1 MALYGPAIDRVV
13 PVSSTRAAELTK
25 LLENIHRA
33 VNIGLVNE
41 MKIIADKMEIDIHEV
56 IRAAATKPFGFTPYY
71 PGPGLGGHCIPI
83 DPFYLSWKARQNG
96 FECRFIELA
105 GHINGSMPSFV
116 VERVSE
122 ALNSQRKAIN
132 GSRIHIFGVAY
143 KKDVSDMR
151 ESPAL
156 DVLELLHRRGAILS
170 YTDPHVPLLD
180 HAEMSLKS
188 VPEADAAN
196 GIDCAV
202 ICTNHSVFKYAEMPK
217 RFPLV
222 VDTRNALKNINAEN
236 VFRL

>member
-1 MALYGPAIDRVV
+1 MI
-13 PVSSTRAAELTK
+13 
-25 LLENIHRA
+25 
-33 VNIGLVNE
+33 
-41 MKIIADKMEIDIHEV
+41 
-56 IRAAATKPFGFTPYY
+56 
-71 PGPGLGGHCIPI
+71 
-83 DPFYLSWKARQNG
+83 
-96 FECRFIELA
+96 
-105 GHINGSMPSFV
+105 
-116 VERVSE
+116 
-122 ALNSQRKAIN
+122 
-132 GSRIHIFGVAY
+132 
-143 KKDVSDMR
+143 
-151 ESPAL
+151 
-156 DVLELLHRRGAILS
+156 